1 MSAVVDGPCVLK
13 ILRDKKNLLNHAFA
27 QDPFLVP
34 VGVEQKH
41 RVSIRVNHP
50 ASRVPSCFARTKP
63 SALRA
68 IIRSLLRGGFFGA
81 D

>member
-13 ILRDKKNLLNHAFA
+13 ILRDKKDLLNHAFA
-27 QDPFLVP
+27 QDPFLVS

-50 ASRVPSCFARTKP
+50 SPAHA
-63 SALRA
+63 
-68 IIRSLLRGGFFGA
+68 
-81 D
+81 